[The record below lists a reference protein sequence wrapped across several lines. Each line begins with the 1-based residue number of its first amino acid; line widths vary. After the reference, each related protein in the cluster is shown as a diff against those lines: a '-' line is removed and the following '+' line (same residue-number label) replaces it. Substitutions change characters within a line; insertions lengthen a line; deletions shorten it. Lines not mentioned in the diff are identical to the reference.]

1 MYLSRLKER
10 FPDASHHCYAFRIG
24 FKTLQEFANDAG
36 EPGGTA
42 GLPILNRLKSYE
54 ILNAGL
60 VVIRYFGGVKLGKPG
75 LIRAYGSCAEGC
87 LQKAEIQSMV
97 EAVEIEIIYPYSESN
112 RIEKLINDYHC
123 KTAMSEY
130 LEKVTLSLHCPS
142 GNFQSFLDEISH
154 YKHLDIEATPGKTIF
169 MPEGK

>member
-1 MYLSRLKER
+1 MHLNRLREQY
-10 FPDASHHCYAFRIG
+10 PDASHHCYAFRIG
-24 FKTLQEFANDAG
+24 FKSLQEFANDAG

-87 LQKAEIQSMV
+87 LQKADIIPMI
-97 EAVEIEIIYPYSESN
+97 EALEIEVIYPYSESN
-112 RIEKLINDYHC
+112 RIDKLLNDYQC
-123 KTAMSEY
+123 KTTKSEY

-142 GNFQSFLDEISH
+142 ENSESFMNEIGHYSH
-154 YKHLDIEATPGKTIF
+154 LAIEANPGKIVY
-169 MPEGK
+169 MPVEK